1 MHLWDEFASGR
12 VAQDWACCREA
23 GALRRIVDPY
33 RREVSARRID
43 G

>member
-12 VAQDWACCREA
+12 VAQIEA
-23 GALRRIVDPY
+23 SRRGDGPLRRI
-33 RREVSARRID
+33 E